1 MDQNLDH
8 EANQALAATQGVAAV
23 RGAQLTTTALA
34 ALEAAGDDLP
44 AAVSKLSAEIQAA
57 LNEPDA
63 VKRFAIIEY
72 LAYNLDATAKSLYGS
87 AEAAERTLIRE
98 GYLIAL
104 NANRADGGEFTSI
117 TDLLRL
123 SHEGEQQ

>member
-1 MDQNLDH
+1 MDPLDH
-8 EANQALAATQGVAAV
+8 EASQALATTQGVAAI

-34 ALEAAGDDLP
+34 ALEADKDELP
-44 AAVSKLSAEIQAA
+44 AAVGKLSAEIQAA

-63 VKRFAIIEY
+63 VKRYAIIEY
-72 LAYNLDATAKSLYGS
+72 LAYNLAASVRKLHRS
-87 AEAAERTLIRE
+87 AEAAERTLTRE

-104 NANRADGGEFTSI
+104 NANRADGQEFTSI

-123 SHEGEQQ
+123 SHAGEQP